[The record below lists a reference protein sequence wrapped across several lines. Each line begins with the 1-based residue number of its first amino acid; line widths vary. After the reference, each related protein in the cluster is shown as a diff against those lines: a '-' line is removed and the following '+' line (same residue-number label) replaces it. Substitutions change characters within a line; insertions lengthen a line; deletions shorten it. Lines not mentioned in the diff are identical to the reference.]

1 MRPVD
6 ARSRDLVVE
15 IGVGF
20 KGAGAATIA
29 AAAAISSTLNALSK
43 LIVALRDSSR

>member
-6 ARSRDLVVE
+6 AVARDLVVE

-20 KGAGAATIA
+20 KCAGAATIT
-29 AAAAISSTLNALSK
+29 AAISSTLNALSN